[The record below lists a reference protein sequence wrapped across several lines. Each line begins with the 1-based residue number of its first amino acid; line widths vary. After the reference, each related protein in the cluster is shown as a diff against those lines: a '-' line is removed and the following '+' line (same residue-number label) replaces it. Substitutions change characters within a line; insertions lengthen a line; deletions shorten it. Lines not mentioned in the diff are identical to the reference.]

1 MGCLLS
7 GYLIFLTLRLF
18 PMREVDLF
26 GLYVPLI
33 IGMNG
38 LQVC

>member
-7 GYLIFLTLRLF
+7 GYLVFLTLRLF
-18 PMREVDLF
+18 RMREVDLF